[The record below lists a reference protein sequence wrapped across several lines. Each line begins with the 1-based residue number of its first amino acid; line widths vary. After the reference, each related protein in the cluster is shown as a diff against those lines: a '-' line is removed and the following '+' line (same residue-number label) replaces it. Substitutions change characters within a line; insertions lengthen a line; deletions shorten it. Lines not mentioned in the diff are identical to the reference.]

1 MSKSKKY
8 FYDGDVIWNSDA
20 EVDAGTLLEEI
31 LADEELGSLDE
42 LIVGCWGES
51 YDNGIQPL
59 IDGIVAHADKFRN
72 IKRLFIGDMDYE
84 ECEVSWIEQGDYS
97 ALWAALPELRSLTV
111 KGSTGLSFGS
121 IRHEQLEELEVICGG
136 LPSSVIRQIAEAK
149 LPRLKKLNLY
159 LGVEN
164 YGFDGSVEDIRAL
177 LNADFIKQLE
187 YLGLGDSE
195 IQDEVVE
202 AFLALNELY
211 RIKTLDFSNGT
222 LTDKGGQLLLDHA
235 ELLKGLDT
243 LDLTYHYLS
252 SDMMER
258 LGALGIHVLMDEQMK
273 DEEYGGEVFR
283 FPMLTE

>member
-202 AFLALNELY
+202 AFFGAERAVQDQNARFLERNA
-211 RIKTLDFSNGT
+211 D
-222 LTDKGGQLLLDHA
+222 GQGRTA
-235 ELLKGLDT
+235 AAGSCGAVEGAG
-243 LDLTYHYLS
+243 YIG
-252 SDMMER
+252 SDIPLFEQR
-258 LGALGIHVLMDEQMK
+258 HDGASRCVGDPCADGRADE
-273 DEEYGGEVFR
+273 GRRV
-283 FPMLTE
+283 

>member
-273 DEEYGGEVFR
+273 DEEYGGEVYR

>member
-273 DEEYGGEVFR
+273 DEEYDGEVYR
-283 FPMLTE
+283 YPMLTE